1 MSYKN
6 SIPLYQREYEST
18 RILAKYPNII
28 PVIVESRN
36 KDLTLKKNKSMKIEN
51 KNVLLYSSINTQNE
65 RAISQKY
72 TCQ

>member
-1 MSYKN
+1 L
-6 SIPLYQREYEST
+6 LY
-18 RILAKYPNII
+18 LAFEGGKI
-28 PVIVESRN
+28 
-36 KDLTLKKNKSMKIEN
+36 TLKKNKSMKIEN